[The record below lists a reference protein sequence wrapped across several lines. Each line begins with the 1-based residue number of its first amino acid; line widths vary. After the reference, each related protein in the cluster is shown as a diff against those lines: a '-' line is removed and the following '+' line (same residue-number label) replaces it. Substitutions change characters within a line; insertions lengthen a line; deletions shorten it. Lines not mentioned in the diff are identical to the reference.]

1 MSSNAPN
8 LADADH
14 ATRAGKG
21 PEYEVLL
28 VTHPEDQGYAVLC
41 PSLPGCVSQGDTR
54 EEALEM
60 VADAISML
68 LDSYAEDGVEPLFT
82 PDAMASTIAEYQ
94 AEGYSVET
102 ATVFPADWDAIIA
115 DCSAAIQL
123 NPNDAKAYL
132 ERGGTYLSK
141 RAYDQAIAD
150 YTLVISLIP
159 DDAEAYCRRGDAHFN
174 CEQYDQAIADYDAAL
189 RRDPYYEIAYA
200 SMEAAYV
207 GLWEQRKSV

>member
-1 MSSNAPN
+1 MTFHAPN
-8 LADADH
+8 LADAGH
-14 ATRAGKG
+14 SAQAGKDR
-21 PEYEVLL
+21 EYAVLL
-28 VTHPEDQGYAVLC
+28 VTHPEDEGYAVLC
-41 PSLPGCVSQGDTR
+41 PALGCASQGDTR

-60 VADAISML
+60 IADAISML
-68 LDSYAEDGVEPLFT
+68 LDGYAEGGLERPLT
-82 PDAMASTIAEYQ
+82 PDAMAATVAEYE
-94 AEGYSVET
+94 ADGCHTEVTSVR
-102 ATVFPADWDAIIA
+102 PADWDAIIA
-115 DCSAAIQL
+115 DCSAAIQR